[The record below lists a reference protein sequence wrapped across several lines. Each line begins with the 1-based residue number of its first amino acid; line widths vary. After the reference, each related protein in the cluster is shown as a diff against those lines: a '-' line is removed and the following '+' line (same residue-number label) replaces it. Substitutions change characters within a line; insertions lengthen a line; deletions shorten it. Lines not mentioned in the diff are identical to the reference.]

1 MVYDRYRRTMSS
13 RLFTR
18 VVYWLWIFFP
28 YFLRKPLTAL
38 GLLWILGM
46 KKVFRVNQRD
56 EMTPTEKLGNLSFWG
71 VPEVDLDDYR
81 LRVGGL
87 CDNELE
93 LDFEAILARPAVER
107 PTRMDCVGGFRN
119 NSVMKGF
126 LLADLVS
133 ESSPM
138 PGAETAVFRCAD
150 DYFTTSRLSDLE
162 SAEALLVY
170 EINGER
176 LARFGSPLRLAIP
189 GLYGYKWAKWITDID
204 IVGGFP
210 PGYWEKRG
218 LPKRGRV
225 GDIW

>member
-1 MVYDRYRRTMSS
+1 MAYETYRKTISTRV
-13 RLFTR
+13 FTR
-18 VVYWLWIFFP
+18 VVFWIWIFFP

-46 KKVFRVNQRD
+46 KKVFRVNGRN

-71 VPEVDLDDYR
+71 VPTLDIDEYR

-93 LDFEAILARPAVER
+93 LDFDAVLDRPSREK
-107 PTRMDCVGGFRN
+107 PIRMDCVGGFRN

-126 LLADLVS
+126 SLADLLS
-133 ESSPM
+133 EAKPE
-138 PGAETAVFRCAD
+138 GIAETVVFRCAD
-150 DYFTTSRLSDLE
+150 DYFTTSRISDLE
-162 SAEALLVY
+162 MADALLVY
-170 EINGER
+170 EVNGER

-189 GLYGYKWAKWITDID
+189 GMYGYKWAKWITDID
-204 IVGGFP
+204 IVDGFP

-218 LPKRGRV
+218 LPRRGRV